1 MVDFY
6 ADQQLGLVQRNQVLG
21 SARITQIDAPPNPK
35 VAQFSR
41 SSTMRAEIR
50 QDGRKLLFMS

>member
-6 ADQQLGLVQRNQVLG
+6 AEQQLGLVQTNQLSG

-35 VAQFSR
+35 DAQFSR
-41 SSTMRAEIR
+41 SSTMRAEVR